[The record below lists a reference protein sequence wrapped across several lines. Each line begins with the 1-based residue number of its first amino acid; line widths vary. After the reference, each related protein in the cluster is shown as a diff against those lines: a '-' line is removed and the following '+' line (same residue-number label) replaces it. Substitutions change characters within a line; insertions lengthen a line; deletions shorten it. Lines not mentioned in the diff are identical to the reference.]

1 MSKKPDKINNYDRI
15 NRDDMD
21 RFHDYNLYLP
31 NRTIY
36 LGSELFDGDG
46 GESGVDGLMA
56 QRFIKNIKILS
67 YSNKDPIHI
76 ILNNPGG
83 DWYHGMAIYD
93 SIVSSKCYVTVEV
106 IGMAMSM
113 GAVILQAANE
123 RVISPNSKFMMHY
136 GSMGLEATHSKIF
149 DKWSD
154 ENKKV
159 NAEMEKIFMDKIL
172 KKHPS
177 FKLKK
182 LKEMLNYDTIL
193 TAQEAVELGLADK
206 ISGE

>member
-1 MSKKPDKINNYDRI
+1 MSKKQSKLNNYDRI

-36 LGSELFDGDG
+36 LGSELFDGEG

-56 QRFIKNIKILS
+56 QRFVKNIKILS
-67 YSNKDPIHI
+67 LTSQEPINI

-93 SIVSSKCYVTVEV
+93 SILSSKCHVRIEV
-106 IGMAMSM
+106 VGMAMSM
-113 GAVILQAANE
+113 GAVILQAGNE

-136 GSMGLEATHSKIF
+136 GTMGLNSTHSKVF
-149 DKWSD
+149 DKWSE

-159 NAEMEKIFMDKIL
+159 NSEMEKIFMEKIL
-172 KKHPS
+172 KKHPN

-193 TAQEAVELGLADK
+193 TAKETVDLGLADK
-206 ISGE
+206 IIGE